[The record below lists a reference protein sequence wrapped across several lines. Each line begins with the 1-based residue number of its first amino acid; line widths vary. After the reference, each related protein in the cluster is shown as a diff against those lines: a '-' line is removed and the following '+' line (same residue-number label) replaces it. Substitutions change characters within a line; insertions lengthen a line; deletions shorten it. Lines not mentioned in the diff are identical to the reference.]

1 MVPKVLTKCLLKSV
15 EINKT
20 LTNNKISTS
29 TQKMLVKLIRSLEI
43 SKVPKV

>member
-1 MVPKVLTKCLLKSV
+1 MVLKVLTKCLLNSV

-20 LTNNKISTS
+20 LTNNKITTS

-43 SKVPKV
+43 SKVP

>member
-1 MVPKVLTKCLLKSV
+1 MVLKVLTKRLLKSV

-20 LTNNKISTS
+20 LTNNKITTS

-43 SKVPKV
+43 SKVP

>member
-1 MVPKVLTKCLLKSV
+1 MVPKVLTKYLLKSV

-20 LTNNKISTS
+20 LTNNKITTS

-43 SKVPKV
+43 SKVP